1 MAAGEGRE
9 DMDAMA
15 ESGEERRAADGQAGP
30 GEGTPEPA
38 LEPESG
44 VVETTPEPVPEPDY
58 KVLAEERYDQLLRLR
73 ADFENYRRR
82 VERDRLEV
90 QGQVTGALVV
100 ELLPVYDNLERALRF
115 MPDTPEA
122 RSWRVGVEMTLKG
135 FDEVLARLGVTPIP
149 SVGQRFDPAVHE
161 AIQRVASEQ
170 PEGTV
175 VEEVLKGFRW
185 RDRVLRASQVKVS
198 SGPAAP
204 AEDDSAAGA

>member
-1 MAAGEGRE
+1 
-9 DMDAMA
+9 MA
-15 ESGEERRAADGQAGP
+15 EAEEERRAADGQAP
-30 GEGTPEPA
+30 GGEEPPA

-44 VVETTPEPVPEPDY
+44 VVETAPEPVPGPDY

-82 VERDRLEV
+82 VERDRLEL
-90 QGQVTGALVV
+90 QGQVTGALVL

-135 FDEVLARLGVTPIP
+135 FDEVLARLGVSPIP
-149 SVGQRFDPAVHE
+149 SVGQPFDPAVHE
-161 AIQRVASEQ
+161 AIQRVTSAE

-198 SGPAAP
+198 SGPGAASSDGGD
-204 AEDDSAAGA
+204 ASAQ